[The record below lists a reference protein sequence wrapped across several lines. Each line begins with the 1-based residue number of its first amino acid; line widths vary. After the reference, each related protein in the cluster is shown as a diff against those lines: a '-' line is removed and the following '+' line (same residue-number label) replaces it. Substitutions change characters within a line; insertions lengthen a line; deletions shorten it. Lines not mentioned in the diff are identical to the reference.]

1 MESSL
6 KFVGLYWY
14 RQRLRQQESTQRMIL
29 GRLKSRI
36 TSINDNVI
44 HADFAPSVAEA
55 DAILAK
61 FGYVD
66 KEVEAIAA

>member
-1 MESSL
+1 M
-6 KFVGLYWY
+6 
-14 RQRLRQQESTQRMIL
+14 QRMIL

-36 TSINDNVI
+36 KNINDNIVNV
-44 HADFAPSVAEA
+44 DFAPSADEA